1 MLRLVEAPIRLR
13 TMQNLGDADLVT
25 CDEVED
31 SIVAHPQAV
40 QGWVVMAPEEA
51 NVGTRTRTEGI
62 LPECA

>member
-1 MLRLVEAPIRLR
+1 
-13 TMQNLGDADLVT
+13 MQNLGDADLVT